1 MNYLNCALV
10 SSLVVLVPCLTL
22 FNLLYVFLPFFTV
35 AYFPGLYY
43 RKGGKAGG
51 GKAYNL
57 TKKKCFKTSYIEVLN
72 KILFEFDRFF
82 KAPSKHRKKSNSFRN
97 GHLSYL
103 KIQMETITFLAVLIV
118 WGFHNYFVFCH
129 HLI

>member
-1 MNYLNCALV
+1 M
-10 SSLVVLVPCLTL
+10 
-22 FNLLYVFLPFFTV
+22 
-35 AYFPGLYY
+35 
-43 RKGGKAGG
+43 GGKLGGGGGG

-57 TKKKCFKTSYIEVLN
+57 TKCFKTSYIEVLN

-82 KAPSKHRKKSNSFRN
+82 KPPSKRRKKSNSFRN

-103 KIQMETITFLAVLIV
+103 KIQMGTITFLAVLIV
-118 WGFHNYFVFCH
+118 WEFHNYFVFRH

>member
-1 MNYLNCALV
+1 MFSC
-10 SSLVVLVPCLTL
+10 P
-22 FNLLYVFLPFFTV
+22 FLPLPIFLAFITV
-35 AYFPGLYY
+35 
-43 RKGGKAGG
+43 RGG
-51 GKAYNL
+51 GEKLGGGEAYNL
-57 TKKKCFKTSYIEVLN
+57 TKKRCFKTSYIEVLN

-82 KAPSKHRKKSNSFRN
+82 KPPSKRRKKSNSFRN

-103 KIQMETITFLAVLIV
+103 KIQMGTITFLAVLIV